1 MQAPSDSSSSVLT
14 GITFM
19 ITSLFTLSV
28 LDGTGKWLMAI
39 GLPLL
44 VLCWIRYSVHSLLV
58 LAIILPKN
66 GVKALHTAKPM
77 TQILRGTIM
86 LASTLCFFTTLRY
99 LPQAEATAINFIAPL
114 IVLAIAPY
122 LLKEK
127 TQLARW
133 IAAIIGFMGIL
144 LIIRPSAGLNMT
156 GVFFGLFNAVL
167 FSIQFIVT
175 RRLASENPMT
185 TLVWSGLCGTLILC
199 VYTLFNFDYVMQ
211 ALGQLT
217 PVQWLLLISTGISG
231 GLGHLLQIQAYRYAP
246 ASMLAPFTYMQIISA
261 TALGWIVWR
270 QFPDML
276 TWVGIAIICASGVGI
291 ALKELH
297 QQGRMTKPRAK

>member
-1 MQAPSDSSSSVLT
+1 
-14 GITFM
+14 
-19 ITSLFTLSV
+19 
-28 LDGTGKWLMAI
+28 
-39 GLPLL
+39 
-44 VLCWIRYSVHSLLV
+44 
-58 LAIILPKN
+58 
-66 GVKALHTAKPM
+66 
-77 TQILRGTIM
+77 
-86 LASTLCFFTTLRY
+86 
-99 LPQAEATAINFIAPL
+99 
-114 IVLAIAPY
+114 
-122 LLKEK
+122 
-127 TQLARW
+127 
-133 IAAIIGFMGIL
+133 
-144 LIIRPSAGLNMT
+144 
-156 GVFFGLFNAVL
+156 
-167 FSIQFIVT
+167 
-175 RRLASENPMT
+175 
-185 TLVWSGLCGTLILC
+185 
-199 VYTLFNFDYVMQ
+199 MQ